1 MSVVLFVYIPNM
13 LFIVEDI
20 VWRSFDGV
28 AEILRKSFDGLAV
41 ILRKSFDGVVAF
53 ARIVLRISLGVVG

>member
-28 AEILRKSFDGLAV
+28 AEI

-53 ARIVLRISLGVVG
+53 ARIVLKISLGVVG